1 MGILFVLFVTMT
13 LTELYLIIE
22 VSGAFGWDFTIG
34 WSILTGI
41 AGSWLAKQEGR
52 RTMASIQQKMAQMA
66 MPGQEMADALLI
78 VISGALLITPGFLTD
93 IIGFTILIPVTRS
106 LYRRGISCWFKSRI
120 HVNEFYQQVPR
131 GFDQVDASA
140 PDVDPW
146 EDIVEG
152 KLEE

>member
-78 VISGALLITPGFLTD
+78 VISGAQLITPGF
-93 IIGFTILIPVTRS
+93 
-106 LYRRGISCWFKSRI
+106 
-120 HVNEFYQQVPR
+120 
-131 GFDQVDASA
+131 
-140 PDVDPW
+140 
-146 EDIVEG
+146 
-152 KLEE
+152 